1 MNNLVKGTNYE
12 VKNYA
17 NGVTRITHT
26 PSGAYVRLITY
37 NTVNKNGKQG
47 RSMEIERGK
56 TPNSGVRGTG
66 IGTTLRAL
74 ATIYGKLKNVD
85 SMIQT
90 GLNKEKRSRNR
101 NGGVPIPTST
111 WILRE
116 RLKWRK
122 LYNYVSVFEPAVNN
136 IGPSRNWVRAQLR
149 SLPRSP

>member
-1 MNNLVKGTNYE
+1 MNNLTKGTNYE

-26 PSGAYVRLITY
+26 PSGAYVRLVKY
-37 NTVNKNGKQG
+37 NTVNKNGKPG
-47 RSMEIERGK
+47 KSMEIERGK
-56 TPNSGVRGTG
+56 TPNSARGSG

-85 SMIQT
+85 AMIQT

-101 NGGVPIPTST
+101 NGGVKIPTST

-136 IGPSRNWVRAQLR
+136 IGPSRNWVRVHLKK
-149 SLPRSP
+149 